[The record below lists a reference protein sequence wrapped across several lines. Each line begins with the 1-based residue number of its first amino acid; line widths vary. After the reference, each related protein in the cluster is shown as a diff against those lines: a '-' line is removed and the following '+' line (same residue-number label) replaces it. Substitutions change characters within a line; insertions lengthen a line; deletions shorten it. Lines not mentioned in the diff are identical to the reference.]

1 MVWYLIRLV
10 GFFIVLAPLGH
21 ISHYCDSEPTS
32 RCSYSLRIGLVQCH
46 CDRRTTHLSDTDISF
61 ALFNLYLLDSC
72 AFWVIVN
79 NTLNSKDI
87 NEMMKMSALY

>member
-1 MVWYLIRLV
+1 MINL
-10 GFFIVLAPLGH
+10 
-21 ISHYCDSEPTS
+21 
-32 RCSYSLRIGLVQCH
+32 
-46 CDRRTTHLSDTDISF
+46 CDRCTTHLGDTDISF

-87 NEMMKMSALY
+87 LEYWRYIKQNKRYFSIIDIKISGTSITVIYQSMSLTTVAEKLLIWR

>member
-1 MVWYLIRLV
+1 MIN
-10 GFFIVLAPLGH
+10 
-21 ISHYCDSEPTS
+21 
-32 RCSYSLRIGLVQCH
+32 H
-46 CDRRTTHLSDTDISF
+46 CDRCTTHLSDTDISF

-87 NEMMKMSALY
+87 LEYWRYIKQNKRYFSIIDIKISGTSITVIYQSMSLTTVAEKLLIWR